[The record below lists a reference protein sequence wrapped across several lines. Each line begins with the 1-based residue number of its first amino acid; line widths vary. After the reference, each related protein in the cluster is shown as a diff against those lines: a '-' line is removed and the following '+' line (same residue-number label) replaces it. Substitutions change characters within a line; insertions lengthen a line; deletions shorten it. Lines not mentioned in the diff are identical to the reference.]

1 MPRPIHI
8 LVEEPSM
15 EAYLEELIPRLGLGP
30 HQIEVK
36 DFGGKQKLLR
46 ELPKRL
52 KGYAS
57 QPQAFRPKILV
68 LVDRDAQDC
77 AALKTQLENASA
89 MQGLST
95 KSANHAVFEV
105 VNRIVVEELEAW
117 HFGDPASLCAAF
129 PGVPANLLS
138 KKPYRDPDAIKGGT
152 HEALLRVLQKAGHH
166 AGETSLPK
174 IDTARRLGALVSTA
188 NNRSASFNHFI
199 AGLRALAAQV

>member
-1 MPRPIHI
+1 MQRPIHI

-15 EAYLEELIPRLGLGP
+15 EAYLEELIPRMQLDG
-30 HQIEVK
+30 HQIEIK

-57 QPQAFRPKILV
+57 QPQEFRPKILV

-77 AALKTQLENASA
+77 AVLKAQLENACA
-89 MQGLST
+89 AQGLTT
-95 KSANHAVFEV
+95 KSANHAAFEV

-117 HFGDPASLCAAF
+117 HFGDPGSLCEAF

-138 KKPYRDPDAIKGGT
+138 KKRYRDPDAIRGGT

-166 AGETSLPK
+166 AGATSLPK
-174 IDTARRLGALVSTA
+174 IDTARRLGALVSIA
-188 NNRSASFNHFI
+188 HNRSASFNHFI
-199 AGLRALAAQV
+199 AGLQALAAQA